1 MALVVVVLVLQVMV
15 QMLQEQQVV
24 LADLVV
30 EAVDLELLVALVAQE
45 YFTFS
50 TRSKLW

>member
-1 MALVVVVLVLQVMV
+1 VVVERVLQVMV
-15 QMLQEQQVV
+15 QALQEQLVV
-24 LADLVV
+24 LVDLVV
-30 EAVDLELLVALVAQE
+30 EAVHLELLVALVAQE